1 MTIMF
6 WILSGAIM
14 LPVHPYQISSKESVI
29 AAPGDDAILPCTFTA
44 VDSQNITNLIINWQH
59 QDKVVHSFYL
69 GKDQLERQGQAYRER
84 THLFMK
90 EVLKGNASL
99 ALKDVR
105 PHHDGEYTCDVT
117 HERGATKHN
126 VQLTVAAPYDDPV
139 LAVYYNCDN
148 VVVTMSS
155 SKGFPEPTVSWNPP
169 VGTSITTTELD
180 TNGRYIVHSNL
191 TLILNTTE
199 TVAAKMKLKEF
210 SQDIIREIT
219 LHPQPSMIWT
229 LPLLAFM
236 TTHF

>member
-126 VQLTVAAPYDDPV
+126 VQLTVAAPYEDPKWV
-139 LAVYYNCDN
+139 IHYNCDALLF
-148 VVVTMSS
+148 TLSTS
-155 SKGFPEPTVSWNPP
+155 HGFPEPTVSWKSPT
-169 VGTSITTTELD
+169 GTSITTMELD
-180 TNGRYIVHSNL
+180 TNTYTYSVKSNL
-191 TLILNTTE
+191 TLSLNSTQIE
-199 TVAAKMKLKEF
+199 AVEMKLK
-210 SQDIIREIT
+210 
-219 LHPQPSMIWT
+219 
-229 LPLLAFM
+229 AFY
-236 TTHF
+236 